1 MPEEVENLED
11 TNNEEGNAE
20 TNVDASSKSP
30 LKDVAGNVASNIV
43 DFNKYKSRKNNKAN
57 IDSGSTKQIK
67 YFFLSFFIVS
77 PNFLYYNNPYH

>member
-30 LKDVAGNVASNIV
+30 LKDVAGNVANNII
-43 DFNKYKSRKNNKAN
+43 DFNKYKSRK
-57 IDSGSTKQIK
+57 IFEI
-67 YFFLSFFIVS
+67 FILI
-77 PNFLYYNNPYH
+77 NCEK